1 MTAPLMHNPKD
12 WKSLRFGQK
21 ARAWFV
27 VILASFFFFYEFIQ
41 MNMFNSLSQNFEQTF
56 SLTALQVGLVSAFY
70 FLSDSILLYPIGII
84 LDRYSSRKM
93 IIWGMI
99 LCILGTLMISLAS
112 NSWLLV
118 LARLLAGSAAAFCLL
133 SILRLATMWFPA
145 TKMGQVSGI
154 AITVGMLGGAVSQAP
169 LTWLISLV
177 GWREALRDVAGLG
190 VALLILIIIFVKDAP
205 PSQAFSSLALGNNQ
219 VSLWKNFKTLCRNT
233 SNWHVGFFIAT
244 MNLPIMLLAG
254 LFGTQFLS
262 QGEGFTYLQ
271 GSTIS
276 MMIFV
281 GTIVGS
287 TLTGVLSD
295 FLKCRRLPM
304 IACSIASF
312 LVFGFILFGPHPSYL
327 TELVLFFI
335 LGLLT
340 AAQIIGYPV
349 AQELN
354 PRALSGSALGFISV
368 IIMGL
373 PVILQPLTGYLMD
386 WHAHGRSIYNLSD
399 YRYGLVI
406 LMIGFVVSLVNVFFL
421 PESYGVNKNE
431 I

>member
-1 MTAPLMHNPKD
+1 MEDTKD
-12 WKSLRFGQK
+12 WNALRFRQK
-21 ARAWFV
+21 VHAWFV

-112 NSWLLV
+112 NSWFLV

-133 SILRLATMWFPA
+133 SILRLATLWFPA
-145 TKMGQVSGI
+145 EKMGQVSGI
-154 AITVGMLGGAVSQAP
+154 AITIGMLGGAISQAP
-169 LTWLISLV
+169 LTWLISV
-177 GWREALRDVAGLG
+177 AGWREALRDVAGLG
-190 VALLILIIIFVKDAP
+190 IFLLFLIILFVKDAP
-205 PSQAFSSLALGNNQ
+205 PSQAFSALAVGDNH
-219 VSLWKNFKTLCRNT
+219 VSLWKNFKILCRNRH
-233 SNWHVGFFIAT
+233 NWHTGFFIAT

-262 QGEGFTYLQ
+262 QSYGFTYLQ

-276 MMIFV
+276 MMIFI

-287 TLTGVLSD
+287 TLTGILSD
-295 FLKCRRLPM
+295 VLHRRRLPM
-304 IACSIASF
+304 MICAVISF
-312 LVFGFILFGPHPSYL
+312 LLFGFILFGPPQSYL
-327 TELVLFFI
+327 AELMLFFA
-335 LGLLT
+335 LGLFT

-349 AQELN
+349 TQELN
-354 PRALSGSALGFISV
+354 PRSLSGSALGFISV

-386 WHAHGRSIYNLSD
+386 WHSHGQNTYSLND
-399 YRYGLVI
+399 YRCGLTI
-406 LMIGFVVSLVNVFFL
+406 LMAGFVISIFNVLCL
-421 PESYGVNKNE
+421 PESYGVKTNE

>member
-1 MTAPLMHNPKD
+1 MDNPKS
-12 WKSLRFGQK
+12 WNALRAGQK
-21 ARAWFV
+21 AQAWFV

-99 LCILGTLMISLAS
+99 LCILGTAMISLAS
-112 NSWLLV
+112 NSWWLV
-118 LARLLAGSAAAFCLL
+118 LARFLAGSAAAFCLL
-133 SILRLATMWFPA
+133 SILRLATLWFPA
-145 TKMGQVSGI
+145 EKMGQVSGI
-154 AITVGMLGGAVSQAP
+154 AITIGMLGGAVSQTP
-169 LTWLISLV
+169 LTWLISIL
-177 GWREALRDVAGLG
+177 GWREALQCVAGLG
-190 VALLILIIIFVKDAP
+190 VVILILTLLFVKDAP
-205 PSQAFSSLALGNNQ
+205 PSQAFSALAVGDNH
-219 VSLWKNFKTLCRNT
+219 VSLWKNFKTLCRNRH
-233 SNWHVGFFIAT
+233 NWHAGFFIAT

-262 QGEGFTYLQ
+262 QGYGFTYLQ
-271 GSTIS
+271 ASTIS
-276 MMIFV
+276 MMIFI

-295 FLKCRRLPM
+295 CIKRRRLPM
-304 IACSIASF
+304 MICAIASF
-312 LVFGFILFGPHPSYL
+312 IVFGFILFGPTQSYL
-327 TELVLFFI
+327 NALILFFI

-349 AQELN
+349 TQELN
-354 PRALSGSALGFISV
+354 PRTLSGSALGFISV

-373 PVILQPLTGYLMD
+373 PAILQPLTGYMMD
-386 WHAHGRSIYNLSD
+386 WHSHGHSTYTLSD
-399 YRYGLVI
+399 YRYGLSI
-406 LMIGFVVSLVNVFFL
+406 LMIGFVVSIINVFCL
-421 PESYGVNKNE
+421 PESYGVITHE